1 MDKPGETFFPGP
13 CTVKCD
19 RSCVGFFFFGVC
31 VCARRLS
38 LYFDVGEQCVLFF
51 CGTSP
56 LLHRSGCPLAPYRLY
71 NALLVHLLANIVRAR
86 SRDFSPSCLGFGLRT
101 ARHAATP
108 EAHSGPVAGPHG
120 SFVTG
125 STFFFFFG
133 GRGGHA
139 VLVSGE
145 HLQRGEESRKERVSS
160 SDRRKGEIISES
172 VIYL

>member
-1 MDKPGETFFPGP
+1 M
-13 CTVKCD
+13 
-19 RSCVGFFFFGVC
+19 
-31 VCARRLS
+31 
-38 LYFDVGEQCVLFF
+38 
-51 CGTSP
+51 
-56 LLHRSGCPLAPYRLY
+56 
-71 NALLVHLLANIVRAR
+71 HLLANIVRAR

-125 STFFFFFG
+125 STFLFFFFF
-133 GRGGHA
+133 
-139 VLVSGE
+139 LEGE
-145 HLQRGEESRKERVSS
+145 EGMLSSSLENTCKEESRKERVSS